1 MQEEKFFSDE
11 LSDIF
16 KVTYLNSIIFDAYFF
31 KVSIYFLKFNK
42 TELKKTSSNF
52 DMINFYKF

>member
-42 TELKKTSSNF
+42 TELKKK
-52 DMINFYKF
+52 IIQL